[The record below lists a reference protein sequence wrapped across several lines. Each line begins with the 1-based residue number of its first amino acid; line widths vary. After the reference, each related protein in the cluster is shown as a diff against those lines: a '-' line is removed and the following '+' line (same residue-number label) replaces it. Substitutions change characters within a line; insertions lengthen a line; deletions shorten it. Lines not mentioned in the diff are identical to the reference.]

1 MANNNWAK
9 EAQSLMRSK
18 GIKQKDLID
27 VFEVNSQGGVSHYFA
42 GRYTPSEEQLE
53 RLAAV
58 LDVGKN
64 HFLDLINNQEPELH
78 VDHELLT
85 ETFQTIARQLSLS
98 EREITKF
105 FSVYE
110 KMNPAQVAEIYEILM
125 VQKAEKDEKFQSTF
139 RKYGN

>member
-1 MANNNWAK
+1 
-9 EAQSLMRSK
+9 MRAK
-18 GIKQKDLID
+18 GIKQEDLVD
-27 VFEVNSQGGVSHYFA
+27 VFEVSSQGGVSHYFA
-42 GRYTPSEEQLE
+42 GRYTPSNEQLE

-64 HFLDLINNQEPELH
+64 YFLDLINNQEPELH

-85 ETFQTIARQLSLS
+85 ETFQTIARQLNLS

-110 KMNPAQVAEIYEILM
+110 KMNPSQVAEIYEILK
-125 VQKAEKDEKFQSTF
+125 VQKAEREEKVQSTL
-139 RKYGN
+139 RKFGN